1 MYPNIEDYAVTFI
14 TLRILF
20 FTTTKK
26 KKNGKDELL
35 EYS

>member
-26 KKNGKDELL
+26 KNGKDELL